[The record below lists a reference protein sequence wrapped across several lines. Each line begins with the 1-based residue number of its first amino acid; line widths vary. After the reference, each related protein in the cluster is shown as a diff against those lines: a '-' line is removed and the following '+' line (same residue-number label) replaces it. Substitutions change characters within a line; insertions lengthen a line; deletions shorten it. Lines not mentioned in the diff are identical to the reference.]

1 LIFEDYPACKPKTE
15 EDFIMKA
22 IIRRR
27 KRLRQRVA
35 IVLILLLSLVF
46 VSDSRGALPIDRE
59 AILQHLNAIISWY
72 RDSTS
77 KIQAV
82 GMPSDAI
89 YQDTAQN
96 LAQQAV
102 RLAFQSAQAA
112 ALLVNTSDQTTAV
125 PAAPTPSG
133 SGQQQN
139 FAQTLATLKAR
150 ISDNQSKIDALNK
163 QIERAAPSKRQSL
176 TAQRDALQ
184 GEVELDQATA
194 DAVQK
199 LATFVESSNDSGAS
213 GFAGSINDLAR
224 TVPEVLGD
232 ANAQKAAAKPEAT
245 KPAISKSSGLIGQG
259 LTLYSEI
266 RTMHQIDQMA
276 DETEHLREIATAL
289 RQPMR
294 DALGAT
300 IQRGRNL
307 IGQTPPSDP
316 AQAKAAQELRSL
328 TDQFK
333 QLANVVIPLSQEL
346 VVLDQSRSNF
356 INWRNAIARESKDT
370 LRSVILS
377 ALGILLALGALWVL
391 SEVWRRW
398 TFRYIHDLRRRR
410 QFQLL
415 RRFVMGFLIAAVL
428 TLGVVSDFSSLAT
441 FAGFATAGI
450 AVGLQA
456 VLLSVAA
463 YFFVIGR
470 YGIRIG
476 DRISVAGVT
485 GDVIDVSPVRFYLME
500 LAGSDVNLFPT
511 GRIVVFSNS
520 VLFQATTPLYKQ
532 IPGTDYTW
540 HEVVLQCV
548 PGADYK
554 LLEEKLLAA
563 VNSIYDRYRP
573 DIERQHN
580 QLERLIEIQVKAPA
594 PQAKLHFGDTG
605 LEFIVRYPT
614 EIRTAPD
621 IDQQVTEAVLQLI
634 EKEPNLKAAVTGLP
648 RIRAAIK
655 I

>member
-1 LIFEDYPACKPKTE
+1 
-15 EDFIMKA
+15 MKA
-22 IIRRR
+22 ITRRR
-27 KRLRQRVA
+27 KRLRRTVA
-35 IVLILLLSLVF
+35 GILFLLLSLVF
-46 VSDSRGALPIDRE
+46 ICDSRSALSIDRE
-59 AILQHLNAIISWY
+59 AILQHLNAAISWY

-77 KIQAV
+77 KIQSV

-102 RLAFQSAQAA
+102 RLAFQSAQAG
-112 ALLVNTSDQTTAV
+112 ALLMSASPDQAT
-125 PAAPTPSG
+125 AAPAPATPSG
-133 SGQQQN
+133 SGQPQN

-150 ISDNQSKIDALNK
+150 ISDTQAKIDALNK

-176 TAQRDALQ
+176 SAQRDALQ

-194 DAVQK
+194 DAIQK
-199 LATFVESSNDSGAS
+199 LATFVESSNDSGAG
-213 GFAGSINDLAR
+213 GFAGSISDLAK

-232 ANAQKAAAKPEAT
+232 ANAQKAAAKPEVA
-245 KPAISKSSGLIGQG
+245 KPMVSKSSGLIGQG

-266 RTMHQIDQMA
+266 RTVHQIDQMA
-276 DETEHLREIATAL
+276 NETEQVREIAAAL

-294 DALGAT
+294 DALGT
-300 IQRGRNL
+300 IVQRGRNL
-307 IGQTPPSDP
+307 AGQTPPSDP
-316 AQAKAAQELRSL
+316 AQAKAAQQELRTL

-356 INWRNAIARESKDT
+356 INWRNSVARESKDT
-370 LRSVILS
+370 LRSVVLS
-377 ALGILLALGALWVL
+377 ALGIFLALGALWVL

-415 RRFVMGFLIAAVL
+415 RRFVMGFLIAVVL

-441 FAGFATAGI
+441 FAGFATAGV

-540 HEVVLQCV
+540 HEVALQCV

-554 LLEEKLLAA
+554 LLEQKLLAA

-614 EIRTAPD
+614 DIRTAPD
-621 IDQQVTEAVLQLI
+621 IDQQVTDAVLEII

-648 RIRAAIK
+648 RIRASIK

>member
-1 LIFEDYPACKPKTE
+1 
-15 EDFIMKA
+15 MKA
-22 IIRRR
+22 ITRRR
-27 KRLRQRVA
+27 KRLRGTVA
-35 IVLILLLSLVF
+35 GILLLLLSLVF
-46 VSDSRGALPIDRE
+46 ISDSRSALPIDRE
-59 AILQHLNAIISWY
+59 AILQHLNAVISWY

-77 KIQAV
+77 KIQSV

-89 YQDTAQN
+89 YQDTTQN
-96 LAQQAV
+96 LAQQTV
-102 RLAFQSAQAA
+102 RLAFQSAQAG
-112 ALLVNTSDQTTAV
+112 ALLMSAPPDQAT
-125 PAAPTPSG
+125 AAPAPATPSG

-139 FAQTLATLKAR
+139 LAQTLATLKAR
-150 ISDNQSKIDALNK
+150 ISDNQAKIDALNK

-176 TAQRDALQ
+176 SAQRDALQ

-194 DAVQK
+194 DAIQK
-199 LATFVESSNDSGAS
+199 LATFVESSNDSGAG
-213 GFAGSINDLAR
+213 GFAGSINDLAK

-232 ANAQKAAAKPEAT
+232 ATAQKAAAKPEVA
-245 KPAISKSSGLIGQG
+245 KPTVSKSSGLIGQA

-266 RTMHQIDQMA
+266 RTVHQIDQMA
-276 DETEHLREIATAL
+276 KETEQVREIAAAL

-294 DALGAT
+294 DALGT
-300 IQRGRNL
+300 IVQRGRNL
-307 IGQTPPSDP
+307 AGQTPPSDP
-316 AQAKAAQELRSL
+316 AQAKAAQQELRTL

-356 INWRNAIARESKDT
+356 INWRNSLARESKDT
-370 LRSVILS
+370 LRSVVLS
-377 ALGILLALGALWVL
+377 ALGIFLALGALWVL

-415 RRFVMGFLIAAVL
+415 RRFVMGFLIAVVL

-441 FAGFATAGI
+441 FAGFATAGL

-540 HEVVLQCV
+540 HEVALQCV

-554 LLEEKLLAA
+554 LLEQKLLAA

-614 EIRTAPD
+614 DIRTAPD
-621 IDQQVTEAVLQLI
+621 IDQQVTDAVLEII

-648 RIRAAIK
+648 RIRASIK

>member
-1 LIFEDYPACKPKTE
+1 
-15 EDFIMKA
+15 MKA
-22 IIRRR
+22 ITRRR
-27 KRLRQRVA
+27 KRLRGTVA
-35 IVLILLLSLVF
+35 GILLLLLSLVF
-46 VSDSRGALPIDRE
+46 ISDSRSALPIDRE
-59 AILQHLNAIISWY
+59 AILQHLNPTISWY

-77 KIQAV
+77 KIQSV
-82 GMPSDAI
+82 GMPSDAV

-102 RLAFQSAQAA
+102 RLAFQSAQAG
-112 ALLVNTSDQTTAV
+112 ALLMSAPPEQAT
-125 PAAPTPSG
+125 AAPAPATPSG

-139 FAQTLATLKAR
+139 LAQTLATLKAR
-150 ISDNQSKIDALNK
+150 ISDNQAKIDALNK

-176 TAQRDALQ
+176 SAQRDALQ

-194 DAVQK
+194 DAIQK
-199 LATFVESSNDSGAS
+199 LATFVESSNDSGAG
-213 GFAGSINDLAR
+213 GFAGSINDLAK

-232 ANAQKAAAKPEAT
+232 ATAQKAAAKPEVA
-245 KPAISKSSGLIGQG
+245 KPTVSKSSGLLGQG

-266 RTMHQIDQMA
+266 RTVHQIDQMA
-276 DETEHLREIATAL
+276 NETEQVREIAAAL

-294 DALGAT
+294 DALGT
-300 IQRGRNL
+300 IVQRGRNL
-307 IGQTPPSDP
+307 AGQTPPSDP
-316 AQAKAAQELRSL
+316 AQAKAAQQELRTL

-356 INWRNAIARESKDT
+356 INWRNSLARESKDT
-370 LRSVILS
+370 LRSVVLS
-377 ALGILLALGALWVL
+377 ALGIFLALGVLWVL

-415 RRFVMGFLIAAVL
+415 RRFVMGFLIAVVF

-540 HEVVLQCV
+540 HEVALQCV

-554 LLEEKLLAA
+554 LLEQKLLAA

-614 EIRTAPD
+614 DIRTAPD
-621 IDQQVTEAVLQLI
+621 IDQQVTDAVLEII

-648 RIRAAIK
+648 RIRASIK

>member
-1 LIFEDYPACKPKTE
+1 
-15 EDFIMKA
+15 MKA
-22 IIRRR
+22 IARRR
-27 KRLRQRVA
+27 RRLRCTVA
-35 IVLILLLSLVF
+35 AVLLLLLSLVF
-46 VSDSRGALPIDRE
+46 ISDSRGALAIDRE

-112 ALLVNTSDQTTAV
+112 ALLISAPDQATA
-125 PAAPTPSG
+125 AAATPTPSA
-133 SGQQQN
+133 SSQQQN

-150 ISDNQSKIDALNK
+150 ISDNQAKIAALNK
-163 QIERAAPSKRQSL
+163 QTERAAPTRRQSL
-176 TAQRDALQ
+176 IAQRDALQ

-199 LATFVESSNDSGAS
+199 LATFVENSSDSGAG
-213 GFAGSINDLAR
+213 GFAGSINDLAK
-224 TVPEVLGD
+224 TIPEVLGD
-232 ANAQKAAAKPEAT
+232 ANAQKAAAKPEVA
-245 KPAISKSSGLIGQG
+245 KPTVSKSSGLIGQG

-276 DETEHLREIATAL
+276 DETERVREIAAAL

-294 DALGAT
+294 DALGT
-300 IQRGRNL
+300 IIQRGRNL
-307 IGQTPPSDP
+307 VGQTPPSDP
-316 AQAKAAQELRSL
+316 AQAKAAQQELRTL

-333 QLANVVIPLSQEL
+333 ELANVVIPLSQEL

-356 INWRNAIARESKDT
+356 INWRNSLARESKDT

-377 ALGILLALGALWVL
+377 ALAILLALGALWVL

-415 RRFVMGFLIAAVL
+415 RRFVMGFLIATVL

-580 QLERLIEIQVKAPA
+580 ELERLIEIQMKAPA
-594 PQAKLHFGDTG
+594 PQAKLHFADTG

-621 IDQQVTEAVLQLI
+621 IDEQVTKAVLEMI

-648 RIRAAIK
+648 RIRATIK

>member
-1 LIFEDYPACKPKTE
+1 
-15 EDFIMKA
+15 MKA
-22 IIRRR
+22 IARRR
-27 KRLRQRVA
+27 RRLRCTVA
-35 IVLILLLSLVF
+35 AVLLLLLSLVF
-46 VSDSRGALPIDRE
+46 ISDSRGALAIDRE

-72 RDSTS
+72 RDSIS

-112 ALLVNTSDQTTAV
+112 ALLISAPDQATA
-125 PAAPTPSG
+125 AAATPTPSA
-133 SGQQQN
+133 SSQQQN

-150 ISDNQSKIDALNK
+150 ISDNQAKIAALNK
-163 QIERAAPSKRQSL
+163 QTERAAPTRRQSL
-176 TAQRDALQ
+176 IAQRDALQ

-199 LATFVESSNDSGAS
+199 LATFVENSSDSGAG
-213 GFAGSINDLAR
+213 GFAGSINDLAK
-224 TVPEVLGD
+224 TIPEVLGD
-232 ANAQKAAAKPEAT
+232 ANTQKAAAKPEVA
-245 KPAISKSSGLIGQG
+245 KPTVSKSSGLIGQG

-276 DETEHLREIATAL
+276 DETERVREIAAAL

-294 DALGAT
+294 DALGT
-300 IQRGRNL
+300 IIQRGRNL
-307 IGQTPPSDP
+307 VGQTPPSDP
-316 AQAKAAQELRSL
+316 AQAKAAQQELRTL

-333 QLANVVIPLSQEL
+333 ELANVVIPLSQEL

-356 INWRNAIARESKDT
+356 INWRNSLARESKDT

-377 ALGILLALGALWVL
+377 ALAILLALGALWVL

-415 RRFVMGFLIAAVL
+415 RRFVMGFLIATVL

-580 QLERLIEIQVKAPA
+580 ELERLIEIQMKAPA
-594 PQAKLHFGDTG
+594 PQAKLHFADTG

-621 IDQQVTEAVLQLI
+621 IDEQVTKAVLEMI

-648 RIRAAIK
+648 RIRATIK